1 MAISKTFIIAL
12 SLFIALVIFTK
23 HLDQCCDAFADT
35 TVTIADLQIE
45 DDNHMDV
52 DEPILLSDFTVPFH
66 PVLSM
71 PTYSTLTRY
80 NPPDLPIIFKP
91 PRV

>member
-1 MAISKTFIIAL
+1 MAISKTLTIVL
-12 SLFIALVIFTK
+12 SLFIALVIFSK
-23 HLDQCCDAFADT
+23 HLDQCCDTFTDT
-35 TVTIADLQIE
+35 TVSIVDLQIE
-45 DDNHMDV
+45 DDNQMDA

-66 PVLSM
+66 PLLSM